1 MISDLYSLFENY
13 GKLQKFTQLEFAYI
27 DRVYA
32 SPEQI
37 FGIASFETEEQLLDN
52 WEKSADELAVK
63 IQGRLN
69 GDLRD
74 LKWDIYLILFVQQ
87 YDILTINRKVIEND
101 RQYFKKIILTMK
113 DHPFSQKL
121 PLTLEIQLEDE
132 LIVFNDFHFLQ
143 ELKNHLETD
152 VIERIGSGFFEGDY
166 TAEDTLKK
174 IVSPYVDRGEKN
186 EN

>member
-1 MISDLYSLFENY
+1 MINDLYSLFENY
-13 GKLQKFTQLEFAYI
+13 GKLQKFTQLEFAYL
-27 DRVYA
+27 DAVYA

-37 FGIASFETEEQLLDN
+37 FGIALFETEDQLLER

-74 LKWDIYLILFVQQ
+74 LKWDIYLILVVKQF
-87 YDILTINRKVIEND
+87 DILTINRKVIEND

-121 PLTLEIQLEDE
+121 PLTLDIQLEDE
-132 LIVFNDFHFLQ
+132 LIVFNDYHFLQ
-143 ELKNHLETD
+143 ELKNHLVTD
-152 VIERIGSGFFEGDY
+152 VIEIVGNDFFEGNI
-166 TAEDTLKK
+166 TEEDTLQM

-186 EN
+186 ED

>member
-1 MISDLYSLFENY
+1 MINDLYSIFENY
-13 GKLQKFTQLEFAYI
+13 GKLRKFSQLEFVYL

-32 SPEQI
+32 SPEQV
-37 FGIASFETEEQLLDN
+37 FGIALFETEDQLLGN

-74 LKWDIYLILFVQQ
+74 LKWDIYLILLVKQF
-87 YDILTINRKVIEND
+87 DILTINRKIIEND

-121 PLTLEIQLEDE
+121 PLTLDLQLEDE
-132 LIVFNDFHFLQ
+132 LIVFNDYHFLK
-143 ELKNHLETD
+143 ELNNHLETS
-152 VIERIGSGFFEGDY
+152 VIERIGSGFFEGNL
-166 TAEDTLKK
+166 TEEDILQK
-174 IVSPYVDRGEKN
+174 IISPYVDRGEKS
-186 EN
+186 ED